1 MCENGCHIVTPVCVH
16 HKEGVVMIDI
26 LDILTYMVNR
36 LGLKCKRGDLVLK
49 GGLALEDKLRIAA
62 PDFLRYTHVGSVE
75 TYTEVFGDI
84 ESWLNSGTKQY
95 MYFKNGSAGYD
106 FVVTAGMEQM
116 RIGIDLNVAPMHII
130 SIDYTDTFNIPTY
143 DIYTM
148 LADKM
153 AVMCNRVIFRRIKDL
168 YDIYAILHLA
178 DISYAQLWQRVERKR
193 PGVVSQRN
201 YMLLPEHYDSLQH
214 AFTQF
219 KGIEQHHDF
228 DSIIS
233 VVSYFMTKYMKG
245 DVVIWDHNQL
255 IWKSGE

>member
-1 MCENGCHIVTPVCVH
+1 
-16 HKEGVVMIDI
+16 MIDV
-26 LDILTYMVNR
+26 LDVLIYMVNR
-36 LGLKCKRGDLVLK
+36 LSLKCTRGDLVLK
-49 GGLALEDKLRIAA
+49 GGLALEDKLRVTA
-62 PDFLRYTHVGSVE
+62 PDFIRYTHDIDLHVGSIE

-84 ESWLNSGTKQY
+84 ESWLNSGTNKY
-95 MYFKNGSAGYD
+95 VFKSTKVRDFKNGSAGYD
-106 FVVTAGMEQM
+106 FIVSAGTEQM
-116 RIGIDLNVAPMHII
+116 RVGIDLNVAPMQII
-130 SIDYTDTFNIPTY
+130 SIDYTDTFSIPTY

-193 PGVVSQRN
+193 PGVVSQHN

>member
-1 MCENGCHIVTPVCVH
+1 M
-16 HKEGVVMIDI
+16 
-26 LDILTYMVNR
+26 
-36 LGLKCKRGDLVLK
+36 
-49 GGLALEDKLRIAA
+49 
-62 PDFLRYTHVGSVE
+62 
-75 TYTEVFGDI
+75 
-84 ESWLNSGTKQY
+84 NSGTNKY
-95 MYFKNGSAGYD
+95 VFKSTKVRDFKNGSAGYD
-106 FVVTAGMEQM
+106 FIVSAGTEQM
-116 RIGIDLNVAPMHII
+116 RVGIDLNVAPMRII

-143 DIYTM
+143 DIY
-148 LADKM
+148 
-153 AVMCNRVIFRRIKDL
+153 
-168 YDIYAILHLA
+168 AILRLA

-255 IWKSGE
+255 VWKSGE

>member
-1 MCENGCHIVTPVCVH
+1 
-16 HKEGVVMIDI
+16 MIDI

-62 PDFLRYTHVGSVE
+62 PDFLRYTHDIDLHVGSVE

-95 MYFKNGSAGYD
+95 MFKSTKVRDFKNGSAGYD

-130 SIDYTDTFNIPTY
+130 SIDYTDTFNIPT
-143 DIYTM
+143 
-148 LADKM
+148 
-153 AVMCNRVIFRRIKDL
+153 

>member
-1 MCENGCHIVTPVCVH
+1 
-16 HKEGVVMIDI
+16 MIDV
-26 LDILTYMVNR
+26 LDVLIYMVNR
-36 LGLKCKRGDLVLK
+36 LSLKCTRGDLVLK
-49 GGLALEDKLRIAA
+49 GGLALEDKLRVTA
-62 PDFLRYTHVGSVE
+62 PDFLRYTHDIDLHVGSVE
-75 TYTEVFGDI
+75 TYTEVFGGI

-95 MYFKNGSAGYD
+95 MFKSTKVRDFKNGSAGYD

-143 DIYTM
+143 DIY
-148 LADKM
+148 
-153 AVMCNRVIFRRIKDL
+153 
-168 YDIYAILHLA
+168 AILHLA

-201 YMLLPEHYDSLQH
+201 YMLLPEHYDRLRH

>member
-1 MCENGCHIVTPVCVH
+1 
-16 HKEGVVMIDI
+16 MIDV
-26 LDILTYMVNR
+26 LDVLIYMVNR
-36 LGLKCKRGDLVLK
+36 LSLKCTKGDLVLK
-49 GGLALEDKLRIAA
+49 GGLALEDKLRATA
-62 PDFLRYTHVGSVE
+62 PDFLRYTHDIDLHVGSIE

-84 ESWLNSGTKQY
+84 ESWLNSGTNKY
-95 MYFKNGSAGYD
+95 VFKSTKVRDFKNGSAGYD
-106 FVVTAGMEQM
+106 FIVSAGTEQM
-116 RIGIDLNVAPMHII
+116 RVGIDLNVAPMQII
-130 SIDYTDTFNIPTY
+130 SIDYTDTFSIPTY

-178 DISYAQLWQRVERKR
+178 DISYAQLRQRVERKR

-233 VVSYFMTKYMKG
+233 VVSYFVTKYMKG
-245 DVVIWDHNQL
+245 DVVIWDHKQL

>member
-1 MCENGCHIVTPVCVH
+1 MIASEKLYDDDYKYIYL
-16 HKEGVVMIDI
+16 KAVVEVLSE
-26 LDILTYMVNR
+26 LDEEWGRYAREVY
-36 LGLKCKRGDLVLK
+36 LV
-49 GGLALEDKLRIAA
+49 
-62 PDFLRYTHVGSVE
+62 
-75 TYTEVFGDI
+75 
-84 ESWLNSGTKQY
+84 
-95 MYFKNGSAGYD
+95 
-106 FVVTAGMEQM
+106 EQM

-130 SIDYTDTFNIPTY
+130 SIDYADTFNIPMY
-143 DIYTM
+143 D
-148 LADKM
+148 
-153 AVMCNRVIFRRIKDL
+153 V
-168 YDIYAILHLA
+168 YAILHLA

>member
-1 MCENGCHIVTPVCVH
+1 M
-16 HKEGVVMIDI
+16 
-26 LDILTYMVNR
+26 
-36 LGLKCKRGDLVLK
+36 
-49 GGLALEDKLRIAA
+49 
-62 PDFLRYTHVGSVE
+62 S
-75 TYTEVFGDI
+75 
-84 ESWLNSGTKQY
+84 
-95 MYFKNGSAGYD
+95 
-106 FVVTAGMEQM
+106 
-116 RIGIDLNVAPMHII
+116 
-130 SIDYTDTFNIPTY
+130 DT
-143 DIYTM
+143 
-148 LADKM
+148 LLKM
-153 AVMCNRVIFRRIKDL
+153 AVMCNLVIYRRIKDL
-168 YDIYAILHLA
+168 SDIYAILHLA

>member
-1 MCENGCHIVTPVCVH
+1 
-16 HKEGVVMIDI
+16 MIDV
-26 LDILTYMVNR
+26 LDVLIYMVNR
-36 LGLKCKRGDLVLK
+36 LSLKCTKGDLVLK
-49 GGLALEDKLRIAA
+49 GGLALEDKLRATA
-62 PDFLRYTHVGSVE
+62 PDFLRYTHDIDLHVGSIE

-84 ESWLNSGTKQY
+84 ESWLNSGTNKY
-95 MYFKNGSAGYD
+95 VFKSTKVRDFKNGSAGYD
-106 FVVTAGMEQM
+106 FIVSAGTEQM
-116 RIGIDLNVAPMHII
+116 RVGIDLNVAPMQII
-130 SIDYTDTFNIPTY
+130 SIDYTDTFSIPTY

-178 DISYAQLWQRVERKR
+178 DISYAQLWQRVGRKR
-193 PGVVSQRN
+193 PGVVSQCN